1 MPSLEEGLAEDS
13 SHGLLPV
20 ELPELFEDRE
30 LVRLRGTV
38 CASDLRMLPV

>member
-13 SHGLLPV
+13 SQGLLPV